1 MFRTK
6 TLSTV
11 WRKNRSSRL
20 HPVATTRTC
29 PGCGA
34 KFNSW
39 GKIHKIYCSPQC
51 GGARLTSEDT
61 DTINAYRQLCKK
73 YNLPPGITWAQISG
87 YSRRSFYWPTGRVRK
102 IKKVTRGNE
111 GQGLLSVQTKNRYM
125 AMMAKFV
132 REFKAGMYDIIPPK
146 LNPKYPL
153 QPKARV
159 KRRLTPGR
167 PVCPM
172 NLVHCGGGLFPGD
185 CPKHWREC
193 PLWSN

>member
-1 MFRTK
+1 M
-6 TLSTV
+6 

-20 HPVATTRTC
+20 HPVTTNRTC

-39 GKIHKIYCSPQC
+39 GKIRQIYCSPQC
-51 GGARLTSEDT
+51 GGARLTSQDT
-61 DTINAYRQLCKK
+61 DTINAFRHLCER
-73 YNLPPGITWAQISG
+73 YNLSAPRTWAAISG
-87 YSRRSFYWPTGRVRK
+87 YLPRSFYWPTSRVRK
-102 IKKVTRGNE
+102 GGNTRGNYR
-111 GQGLLSVQTKNRYM
+111 QGLLSPQTKNRYM

-132 REFKAGMYDIIPPK
+132 KEFKEGKYDLIPPDE
-146 LNPKYPL
+146 KYKNFNYKPRA
-153 QPKARV
+153 KI

-167 PVCPM
+167 PECPM
-172 NLVHCGGGLFPGD
+172 KLHHCAGGLFPGD